1 VQPQS
6 PGYYVE
12 LSRRGGDL
20 GQSSQM
26 QINRPCLKSKG
37 GYGLGACMSTVVH
50 QTLHRMRYE
59 GVQSVGQHN
68 RTSTHLA
75 QVILQAPSHHPC
87 LRTPDITEFAVPR
100 QLKIPTARR
109 RILTTSRT
117 TTTTTPA
124 PPTTLTT
131 TAELH
136 LNDDSGA
143 GFNSFSVNKSYSA
156 FLQSTRGTPPI
167 VMIAVYR

>member
-1 VQPQS
+1 MQPQS

-87 LRTPDITEFAVPR
+87 LRTPDITEFASTVEDTNSATTDPNDE
-100 QLKIPTARR
+100 QDDDDDDASTA
-109 RILTTSRT
+109 
-117 TTTTTPA
+117 
-124 PPTTLTT
+124 
-131 TAELH
+131 
-136 LNDDSGA
+136 DDAYDHS
-143 GFNSFSVNKSYSA
+143 
-156 FLQSTRGTPPI
+156 
-167 VMIAVYR
+167 